1 MLIIIIGPSG
11 SGKSSIAQHLMYN
24 HGAMKIVSTTSREP
38 RAGEVDGIHYHF
50 VSKDKFVEMIDNDE
64 FVEFAKYSDNYYGT
78 TKAEIEKKL
87 KSDKL
92 AVNAMEIGGAMKIK
106 ELFPETKI
114 VFCHSDIDVLM
125 QRMNDRGDSFEN
137 IKKRVKFLCDEKEY
151 DNASKADF
159 ILNNNGELKDSCR
172 ALEEY
177 LGLE

>member
-24 HGAMKIVSTTSREP
+24 HGAMKIVSTTSRKP

-50 VSKDKFVEMIDNDE
+50 VSKDKFLEMIDNNE
-64 FVEFAKYSDNYYGT
+64 FIEFAKYSDNYYGT
-78 TKAEIEKKL
+78 TKAEVEKKL

-137 IKKRVKFLCDEKEY
+137 IKKRVKFLFDEKEY
-151 DNASKADF
+151 DNVTKADF
-159 ILNNNGELKDSCR
+159 ILNNNGELKDSCK